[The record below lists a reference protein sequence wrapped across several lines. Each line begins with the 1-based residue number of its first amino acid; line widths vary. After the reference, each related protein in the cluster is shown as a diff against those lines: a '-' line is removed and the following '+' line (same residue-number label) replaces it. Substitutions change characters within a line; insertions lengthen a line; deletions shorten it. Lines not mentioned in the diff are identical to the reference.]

1 METEEVEHIEQIE
14 TEEQHETEYNVIPV
28 QLVESYDGVTL
39 GSHSNTKNVT
49 LVKGKYYK
57 QTYRPAWE
65 QMPDFKGAKNTWTE
79 KLSIFIYRMSQLIK
93 IVLFI
98 ESREQIMS
106 NK

>member
-14 TEEQHETEYNVIPV
+14 TEEQNETEFNVIPV

-39 GSHSNTKNVT
+39 ASPSNSANLT

-65 QMPDFKGAKNTWTE
+65 QMPDFKGWFLLYTVC
-79 KLSIFIYRMSQLIK
+79 LI
-93 IVLFI
+93 L
-98 ESREQIMS
+98 
-106 NK
+106 